1 MLIVGTNR
9 IGIVP
14 DPISPQVIPRPE
26 GWRPG
31 QPAPWADVPA
41 PSRQRIT
48 IERVRDALGAVDQ
61 LNPVPTVL
69 EVERV
74 LGPTILAK
82 ESDAPPVA
90 NLNSAVLALLFEEE
104 GEARL
109 IFTLRSSS
117 LRSHRGQV
125 SFPGGRIEGG
135 EQPLATALREANEEV
150 SLDPAAVT
158 PIGWL
163 HPVHTLAS
171 SSLILPVVATV
182 RERPHLV
189 ASPAEVARI
198 FDVALSDLA
207 TPSIFHEERWSIP
220 GRFIPGSPD
229 ASFPVWFFEAAG
241 EIIWGATARMI
252 FELLSLI
259 LKAPLPPDRGAED
272 GSTTHQVA
280 GSIR

>member
-1 MLIVGTNR
+1 M
-9 IGIVP
+9 P

-31 QPAPWADVPA
+31 RPAPWADLPEPA
-41 PSRQRIT
+41 RQGIT
-48 IERVRDALGAVDQ
+48 IERVRHALDAVDQ
-61 LNPVPTVL
+61 LSPVPTIL
-69 EVERV
+69 EVERD
-74 LGPTILAK
+74 LGPAILAT
-82 ESDAPPVA
+82 ESGVPPLA
-90 NLNSAVLALLFEEE
+90 SLNSAVLALLFEED

-109 IFTLRSSS
+109 ILTLRSSS

-125 SFPGGRIEGG
+125 SFPGGRIEEG
-135 EQPLATALREANEEV
+135 EQPLGTALREANEEV
-150 SLDPAAVT
+150 SLHPADVT

-182 RERPHLV
+182 PERPHLV

-207 TPSIFHEERWSIP
+207 DPGIFHEERWSIP
-220 GRFIPGSPD
+220 GRVIAGSPD
-229 ASFPVWFFEAAG
+229 ASFPVWFFEVAG

-252 FELLSLI
+252 HELLSLI
-259 LKAPLPPDRGAED
+259 LQAPFQRD
-272 GSTTHQVA
+272 GGDQDGTGTHQVA